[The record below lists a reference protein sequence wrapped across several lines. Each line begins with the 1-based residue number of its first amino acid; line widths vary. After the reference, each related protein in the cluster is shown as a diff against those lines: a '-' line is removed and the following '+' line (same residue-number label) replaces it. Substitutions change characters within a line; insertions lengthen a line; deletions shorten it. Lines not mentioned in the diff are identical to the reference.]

1 MMEDKFYI
9 VSEKILSDAMKKTV
23 KVKELLK
30 NGEEDQ
36 IKEAV
41 KRVGLSRSAYYKY
54 KDYIF
59 PFVPEE
65 EEELVTLSL
74 LAVDRE
80 GILSEVV
87 TKIAE
92 YHASILTINQD
103 IPLDQVAHI
112 TLTIKVSNLSVA
124 LERLFE
130 EVEKI
135 VGIRRVEL
143 VSKSFKS
150 K

>member
-1 MMEDKFYI
+1 MEEKFYI
-9 VSEKILSDAMKKTV
+9 VSEEILSDAMKKTV

-30 NGEEDQ
+30 TGEEDQ

-41 KRVGLSRSAYYKY
+41 KRVNLSRSAYYKY

-74 LAVDRE
+74 LVVDRK
-80 GILSEVV
+80 GVLSEVL
-87 TKIAE
+87 TKVAE
-92 YHASILTINQD
+92 YQSSILTINQD

-112 TLTIKVSNLSVA
+112 TMTIKVKNLA
-124 LERLFE
+124 ITLEELIAKLGE
-130 EVEKI
+130 I
-135 VGIRRVEL
+135 SGIRKVEL
-143 VSKSFKS
+143 ISKSFKS

>member
-1 MMEDKFYI
+1 MEEKFYI
-9 VSEKILSDAMKKTV
+9 VSEEILSDAMKKTV

-30 NGEEDQ
+30 TGEENQ

-41 KRVGLSRSAYYKY
+41 KRVNLSRSAYYKY

-74 LAVDRE
+74 LVVDRK
-80 GILSEVV
+80 GVLSEVL
-87 TKIAE
+87 TKVAE
-92 YHASILTINQD
+92 YQSSILTINQD

-112 TLTIKVSNLSVA
+112 TMTIKVKNLA
-124 LERLFE
+124 ITLEDLIAKLGE
-130 EVEKI
+130 I
-135 VGIRRVEL
+135 PGIRRVEL
-143 VSKSFKS
+143 ISKSFKS